1 MAWCALRADWYA
13 DMRGL
18 GWLSKERS
26 DTTVFVFTDGPFLSL
41 DSSAGPSEEGLNS
54 ERHQEL
60 TLRLVVLFPSSRF
73 WGRSW
78 WVMVLRLVRG

>member
-18 GWLSKERS
+18 GSLVKERS

-41 DSSAGPSEEGLNS
+41 DSSALPSWKALSHN
-54 ERHQEL
+54 
-60 TLRLVVLFPSSRF
+60 VIKN
-73 WGRSW
+73 
-78 WVMVLRLVRG
+78 